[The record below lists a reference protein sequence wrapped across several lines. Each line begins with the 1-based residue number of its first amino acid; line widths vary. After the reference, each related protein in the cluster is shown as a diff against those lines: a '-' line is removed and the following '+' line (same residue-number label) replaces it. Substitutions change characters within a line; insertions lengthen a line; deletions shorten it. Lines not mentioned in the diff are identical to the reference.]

1 MSSNNGPK
9 IDLNTDFVSISPEER
24 DKKVKAD
31 ISDYESKVAFMKQFS
46 AKETELKVAIS
57 KKDQEKLKELIEY
70 FRNLNAL
77 LKNDSADCI
86 LQQIEQTNIA
96 IRESGMTA
104 LKRAELDYYQAK
116 LSLLEESDK
125 IREAANMNLNS
136 LFNGGN
142 TPKKGFKKSRKRD
155 LIVLGGAMAG
165 GATMILAAL
174 GLNSCTS
181 KNNTPDATTTTTT
194 LESTITGSTTGLSES
209 TTSTGDYSV
218 ETVTV
223 DYSSPTRESTTA
235 DSSNG
240 NGGSGN
246 ADTTYETL
254 RPTTDPTST
263 SVISTPT
270 NGTAESVSYE
280 TSAIPTDINGTQPG
294 HTEPE
299 VKPTGTD
306 PLPVEPTRVTVDVT
320 ATEPTTTTTTTQTEA
335 TTKPTEGTTAPTTA
349 PTTRQTE
356 GTTVTV
362 PVVTVDPNDP
372 DNVIEKQSRKAK
384 TLGLRL
390 I

>member
-1 MSSNNGPK
+1 MSGNNGPK
-9 IDLNTDFVSISPEER
+9 IDLNTAFVSISPEER

-31 ISDYESKVAFMKQFS
+31 ISGYESKVAFMKQFS

-77 LKNDSADCI
+77 LKQDSADCI
-86 LQQIEQTNIA
+86 LQHIEQTNIA
-96 IRESGMTA
+96 IKESGMTA

-142 TPKKGFKKSRKRD
+142 TPKKGFKKPRKRD
-155 LIVLGGAMAG
+155 LILLGGAMAG
-165 GATMILAAL
+165 GATIILAAL

-218 ETVTV
+218 ETINV
-223 DYSSPTRESTTA
+223 DYSSPTRESTTEGEGYA
-235 DSSNG
+235 NGG
-240 NGGSGN
+240 NGGSD
-246 ADTTYETL
+246 ATYATI
-254 RPTTDPTST
+254 RPTTDPTSV

-270 NGTAESVSYE
+270 NGTTESVSYE
-280 TSAIPTDINGTQPG
+280 TSAIPTDTNGTQAG
-294 HTEPE
+294 WTEPE
-299 VKPTGTD
+299 VQPTGTD

-320 ATEPTTTTTTTQTEA
+320 ATEATTTTTAPTES
-335 TTKPTEGTTAPTTA
+335 TTKPTEGTTKP
-349 PTTRQTE
+349 TE
-356 GTTVTV
+356 GTTVYV

-384 TLGLRL
+384 ALGLRL